1 MSLVI
6 RKINKSDYDAV
17 EVLTREAFWNVYRPG
32 CGEHL
37 VVHNIH
43 KENKSIEELEL
54 VAEYDNKIVGHIV
67 YTNGYVDGSDKY
79 GFISFGPISVMPEF
93 QNKGIGSKLI
103 RISLQKASRLGYEA
117 VFITGDNDYYSK
129 FGFEAAYKY
138 GVHMEGVPLEDEAPF
153 FMVKTLKDDTLKDVI
168 GYYVFDECYNID
180 NKELR
185 EFDRKFPF
193 KKKEVREGKLGF

>member
-193 KKKEVREGKLGF
+193 KKKEVREGQLGF

>member
-153 FMVKTLKDDTLKDVI
+153 FMVKSLKDDALKEGI

-193 KKKEVREGKLGF
+193 KKKEVREGQLGF

>member
-129 FGFEAAYKY
+129 FGFEEAYKY

-153 FMVKTLKDDTLKDVI
+153 FMVKSLKDDALKEVI

-193 KKKEVREGKLGF
+193 KKKEVREGQLGF

>member
-6 RKINKSDYDAV
+6 RKINKSDYDEV